1 MVLPLHEKRRQRAK
15 CLSGNEL
22 LQMKEILG
30 TMHEILLGICGLDGA
45 SSVDETKISLIG
57 VAVSRLS
64 VQRL

>member
-1 MVLPLHEKRRQRAK
+1 
-15 CLSGNEL
+15 
-22 LQMKEILG
+22 MKEILG